1 MMVSYEGIGLMCAT
15 FACGEI
21 EDGALVKVSA
31 NGTVATCAADE
42 VFCGVVAARGRDKK
56 ACSVQLGGFVTL
68 AYTGTPTLGYCAL
81 AANGAGGV
89 KDSADGRECLVVA
102 KDETAGT
109 VTIML

>member
-31 NGTVATCAADE
+31 NGTVAACEADE
-42 VFCGVVAARGRDKK
+42 AFCGVVAACSRDKK

-68 AYTGTPTLGYCAL
+68 AYTGTPALGYCAL
-81 AANGAGGV
+81 AADGTGGV
-89 KDSADGRECLVVA
+89 KNSEGGRACLVVA